1 MIVVREFP
9 DKEFASKEDLFKALR
24 DNKSILIAQKKM
36 ITKES
41 DSTIHYVEIEKIEKE
56 GASKEE
62 GITVHDVNKLKAKLA
77 INTTNLMDSHSDV
90 HFDGTWNKSAKE
102 QKNVLLLQEHQ
113 MKFGA
118 IISDNVVVSVKKMT
132 WKSLGFDFEGS
143 TEVLVFDTE
152 IEKSRNEFMFNQYN
166 KGYVKEH
173 SVGMRY
179 VKIFLCINSEEPNY
193 SSEKANWDK
202 YYSEVVNKELIDQKG
217 FFWAVTEA
225 RVIEGSA
232 VVKGSNECTPVME
245 IEIEKNNQ
253 DNEAAEST
261 SQTEPPQSTQKRK
274 NNNLLII

>member
-1 MIVVREFP
+1 MIVVKEFP

-24 DNKSILIAQKKM
+24 ENKSILIAQKKM

-41 DSTIHYVEIEKIEKE
+41 DSTIHYVEIEKPEKE
-56 GASKEE
+56 EASKEE
-62 GITVHDVNKLKAKLA
+62 SVTVPDVNKLKAKLA

-152 IEKSRNEFMFNQYN
+152 IDKSRNEFMFDQYN

-179 VKIFLCINSEEPNY
+179 VKLDLAINSESKWDEE
-193 SSEKANWDK
+193 EKAVWDK
-202 YYSEVVNKELIDQKG
+202 YIDKIVNKEVAENQG
-217 FFWAVTEA
+217 YFWAVTEA
-225 RVIEGSA
+225 KIVEGSA
-232 VVKGSNECTPVME
+232 VVKGSNYATPVISIQAE
-245 IEIEKNNQ
+245 KSLEDNKEEPTIEV
-253 DNEAAEST
+253 T
-261 SQTEPPQSTQKRK
+261 QTKRK
-274 NNNLLII
+274 RNI